1 MMIFASRTQ
10 LFVLL
15 GTLSCLF
22 VRLCSG
28 DATANTM
35 SCTAAPEAMKEPS
48 TGSLFPASLS
58 SRSNLEVIGVGVR
71 RKGPIKVYSVGLYA
85 SNQLKKTLSTLSGT
99 KEKAK
104 AVNTLRSAAD
114 VSFLLQMNWK
124 VGAEKMVRIGTKIE
138 TPI

>member
-1 MMIFASRTQ
+1 MMIFASRAQ
-10 LFVLL
+10 LFILL
-15 GTLSCLF
+15 GTVSCLF
-22 VRLCSG
+22 VCLCSG
-28 DATANTM
+28 DATANTKT
-35 SCTAAPEAMKEPS
+35 CTAAAESMKEPS

-85 SNQLKKTLSTLSGT
+85 SNQLKKTLSALSGT

-124 VGAEKMVRIGTKIE
+124 VGAEKMVRIDTQI
-138 TPI
+138 